1 MLGQSQLSHTLQCP
15 RLTQVGCP
23 SGVRRQLPPLLHL
36 FRLAPAFGK
45 TTMVSTT
52 LPTGTWYKSISI
64 ESERRG
70 GCLSPHQKLSSSWL
84 PLTSCTL
91 LGTWLTG
98 SSGQVQP
105 ITTLQTG
112 SLQSLVCLSIR
123 FYFVDLTPRNRPISV
138 HQPRL
143 IVTKIPWIG
152 SREHR
157 WIVNAIQEKYY
168 YVHIL
173 GKWYPTDFQPLETK
187 KRALRSSGAIED
199 RLDMTVNQFFNIIE
213 DGLPP
218 SKRQRKPLRRIAEP
232 QLVSEDKR
240 PRGAPL
246 RKNTIT
252 TPQHTTPLE
261 NVSTPRSDVF
271 TSVTDPHFSGH
282 DKGQASAPAAESP
295 TDSEVN
301 PMSSFTPDRPLSV
314 SHSRNRSTSQS
325 SEQTVVAEDQDPR
338 RSVSLETATTAVA
351 SSSLSKKRKA
361 EFLDEVIGEGD
372 QQQNDESI
380 PVGMI
385 TRGRSKIARTSGVEV
400 DVKKPST
407 HLSPVTRR
415 TNLTPKAKSKKPR
428 S

>member
-252 TPQHTTPLE
+252 TPQHTHHLKMCRLQEATYLHLSQIPTSADMTRDKPRHLLLRVLPTPKLILCLRLPPIALYLFRIRGTDRRLSPP
-261 NVSTPRSDVF
+261 NKQWSQRIRIRDARCHSKRRRPPLRLRRFPRS
-271 TSVTDPHFSGH
+271 
-282 DKGQASAPAAESP
+282 E
-295 TDSEVN
+295 
-301 PMSSFTPDRPLSV
+301 R
-314 SHSRNRSTSQS
+314 
-325 SEQTVVAEDQDPR
+325 
-338 RSVSLETATTAVA
+338 
-351 SSSLSKKRKA
+351 
-361 EFLDEVIGEGD
+361 
-372 QQQNDESI
+372 QNSW
-380 PVGMI
+380 
-385 TRGRSKIARTSGVEV
+385 TR
-400 DVKKPST
+400 
-407 HLSPVTRR
+407 
-415 TNLTPKAKSKKPR
+415 
-428 S
+428 